1 MESFVPSGSHGLV
14 DSLAD
19 MEAGY
24 LGSPNHKQ
32 QNGFFS
38 RFLCY
43 SRNSGS
49 STNLSSSSRIRFYES
64 RFEEREPHFLDAC
77 FLCNKPLGNNQDI
90 FMYRGDTPFCS
101 EECRFKQ
108 IVMDEVNEKRLKLSA
123 TLKALRNKEQSKS
136 TSTVANA
143 HGGDTPFCSEE
154 CRYKQIE
161 MDEVN
166 EKRLRLS
173 ATLKTLHTGTALA
186 A

>member
-1 MESFVPSGSHGLV
+1 MESFVPLGSRGLV
-14 DSLAD
+14 ESDSLAD

-24 LGSPNHKQ
+24 LGSQNHKQ

-43 SRNSGS
+43 SRNNS
-49 STNLSSSSRIRFYES
+49 SSRNPSPSSSSSSGIRFYES

-108 IVMDEVNEKRLKLSA
+108 IVRDEVNEKRLKLSA

-136 TSTVANA
+136 TATANA
-143 HGGDTPFCSEE
+143 HGHNF
-154 CRYKQIE
+154 R
-161 MDEVN
+161 
-166 EKRLRLS
+166 
-173 ATLKTLHTGTALA
+173 TGTVTA